1 MRQRCKCFVSNCGYR
16 RLPLREEQLSREE
29 ARPEN
34 TRPLAFQFIV
44 KPYEA
49 VITTSVELAVQRESP
64 WAMTAIGVFLFF
76 GAVMAS
82 LAGSTLIWPGTLLD
96 HMWVLNA
103 PAYRE
108 LAPFGKSVGVP
119 FLVLS
124 AALAAA
130 GVGWFGRRLWGWR
143 LAVVII
149 ATQVLGDLVSMF
161 LGHFVRGAAGVTI
174 ASALLLYLLR
184 PRGEGRFCTASS
196 DREMTANSSVEFL
209 IWLLIAASVIAVI
222 AKRIGIPYTVALVL
236 GGLLLSV
243 VHLPALAP
251 LHQGNRPDWLTP
263 DVILTL
269 FLPAL
274 LFEGSLKIDL
284 RHITTDIVP
293 LLLLANLGVLIAT
306 LVTGFVIN
314 YAVGMSLIVALLF
327 GSMVSA
333 TDPISVLSIFRE
345 VAVDERLSVLVE
357 GESLLNDGTA
367 VALFQILLASAVGGG
382 VGLVWGAGQFLL
394 SVVGGALMG
403 LALGYFV
410 SKLTKR
416 IDDAQIEITFT
427 TILAYGTFLLAR
439 HLHLSGVIATVAAG
453 LVIGNFAA
461 KTGMS
466 ARTLTAL
473 RSFWEYASFI
483 INSLVFLLIGLE
495 VRLGGVLRAWKPILI
510 AVAAIFLG
518 RILTVYTLVPLSN
531 LFSKPI
537 SFVWQ
542 HVLVW
547 GWIARSFVAGP
558 GVESR

>member
-1 MRQRCKCFVSNCGYR
+1 M
-16 RLPLREEQLSREE
+16 
-29 ARPEN
+29 
-34 TRPLAFQFIV
+34 
-44 KPYEA
+44 
-49 VITTSVELAVQRESP
+49 
-64 WAMTAIGVFLFF
+64 M
-76 GAVMAS
+76 
-82 LAGSTLIWPGTLLD
+82 
-96 HMWVLNA
+96 
-103 PAYRE
+103 
-108 LAPFGKSVGVP
+108 
-119 FLVLS
+119 
-124 AALAAA
+124 
-130 GVGWFGRRLWGWR
+130 
-143 LAVVII
+143 
-149 ATQVLGDLVSMF
+149 
-161 LGHFVRGAAGVTI
+161 
-174 ASALLLYLLR
+174 
-184 PRGEGRFCTASS
+184 
-196 DREMTANSSVEFL
+196 ANSSVEFL

-274 LFEGSLKIDL
+274 LFEGSLKIEL
-284 RHITTDIVP
+284 RHIRTDIVP

-306 LVTGFVIN
+306 LVTGLVIY

-333 TDPISVLSIFRE
+333 TDPISVLSIFKE

-382 VGLVWGAGQFLL
+382 IGLTLGAGQFLL
-394 SVVGGALMG
+394 SVVGGALLG
-403 LALGYFV
+403 LSLGYFV

-461 KTGMS
+461 ITGMS

-495 VRLGGVLRAWKPILI
+495 VRLGGLLRAWKPILVAI
-510 AVAAIFLG
+510 AAIFLG
-518 RILTVYTLVPLSN
+518 RILSIYMLVPFSN
-531 LFSKPI
+531 LFSKRIP
-537 SFVWQ
+537 FVWQ

-547 GWIARSFVAGP
+547 GGLRGALSLALALSLGSTFPYRDQILNLTF
-558 GVESR
+558 GVVVFSILVQGLSIKPLLRMLRLVREGTS

>member
-1 MRQRCKCFVSNCGYR
+1 
-16 RLPLREEQLSREE
+16 
-29 ARPEN
+29 
-34 TRPLAFQFIV
+34 
-44 KPYEA
+44 
-49 VITTSVELAVQRESP
+49 
-64 WAMTAIGVFLFF
+64 
-76 GAVMAS
+76 
-82 LAGSTLIWPGTLLD
+82 
-96 HMWVLNA
+96 
-103 PAYRE
+103 
-108 LAPFGKSVGVP
+108 
-119 FLVLS
+119 
-124 AALAAA
+124 
-130 GVGWFGRRLWGWR
+130 
-143 LAVVII
+143 
-149 ATQVLGDLVSMF
+149 
-161 LGHFVRGAAGVTI
+161 
-174 ASALLLYLLR
+174 
-184 PRGEGRFCTASS
+184 
-196 DREMTANSSVEFL
+196 MTANSSVEFL
-209 IWLLIAASVIAVI
+209 IWLLIAASLIAVI
-222 AKRIGIPYTVALVL
+222 ARRIGIPYTVALVF
-236 GGLLLSV
+236 GGLLLSA

-251 LHQGNRPDWLTP
+251 LHQGNRPNWLTP

-274 LFEGSLKIDL
+274 LFEGSLKIEL
-284 RHITTDIVP
+284 RHIRTDIVP

-306 LVTGFVIN
+306 LVTGLVIY
-314 YAVGMSLIVALLF
+314 YAIGMSLIVALLF

-333 TDPISVLSIFRE
+333 TDPISVLSIFKE

-394 SVVGGALMG
+394 SVMGGALLG

-439 HLHLSGVIATVAAG
+439 HLHLSGVIATVTAG

-461 KTGMS
+461 KTAMS

-495 VRLGGVLRAWKPILI
+495 VRLGGLLRAWKPILFAI
-510 AVAAIFLG
+510 AAIFLG
-518 RILTVYTLVPLSN
+518 RILSIYMLVPFSN
-531 LFSKPI
+531 LFSKRIP
-537 SFVWQ
+537 FVWQ

-547 GWIARSFVAGP
+547 GGLRGALSLALALSLDSTFPYRDQILNLTF
-558 GVESR
+558 GVVVFSILVQGLSIKPLLRMLRLAPESTS

>member
-1 MRQRCKCFVSNCGYR
+1 
-16 RLPLREEQLSREE
+16 
-29 ARPEN
+29 
-34 TRPLAFQFIV
+34 
-44 KPYEA
+44 
-49 VITTSVELAVQRESP
+49 
-64 WAMTAIGVFLFF
+64 
-76 GAVMAS
+76 
-82 LAGSTLIWPGTLLD
+82 
-96 HMWVLNA
+96 
-103 PAYRE
+103 
-108 LAPFGKSVGVP
+108 
-119 FLVLS
+119 
-124 AALAAA
+124 
-130 GVGWFGRRLWGWR
+130 
-143 LAVVII
+143 
-149 ATQVLGDLVSMF
+149 
-161 LGHFVRGAAGVTI
+161 
-174 ASALLLYLLR
+174 
-184 PRGEGRFCTASS
+184 
-196 DREMTANSSVEFL
+196 MTANSSVEFL

-243 VHLPALAP
+243 VHLSALAP

-293 LLLLANLGVLIAT
+293 LLLLATLGVLIAT
-306 LVTGFVIN
+306 FVTGFVIY
-314 YAVGMSLIVALLF
+314 YAVGMSLIVALVF

-333 TDPISVLSIFRE
+333 TDPISVLSIFKD
-345 VAVDERLSVLVE
+345 VAVEERLSVLVE

-382 VGLVWGAGQFLL
+382 VGLVMGAGQFLL
-394 SVVGGALMG
+394 SVVGGALLG
-403 LALGYFV
+403 LALGYCV

-416 IDDAQIEITFT
+416 IDDAQIQITVT

-461 KTGMS
+461 KAGMS

-483 INSLVFLLIGLE
+483 INSIVFLLIGLE

-510 AVAAIFLG
+510 AAAAIFLS
-518 RILTVYTLVPLSN
+518 RILSVYTLVPFSN
-531 LFSKPI
+531 LFSKRIP
-537 SFVWQ
+537 FVWQ

-547 GWIARSFVAGP
+547 GGLRGALSLALALSPDRRFPYRDQILNLTFGVVVFSILVQGLSIKPLLRMLRSSLEALH
-558 GVESR
+558 E

>member
-1 MRQRCKCFVSNCGYR
+1 
-16 RLPLREEQLSREE
+16 
-29 ARPEN
+29 
-34 TRPLAFQFIV
+34 
-44 KPYEA
+44 
-49 VITTSVELAVQRESP
+49 
-64 WAMTAIGVFLFF
+64 
-76 GAVMAS
+76 
-82 LAGSTLIWPGTLLD
+82 
-96 HMWVLNA
+96 
-103 PAYRE
+103 
-108 LAPFGKSVGVP
+108 
-119 FLVLS
+119 
-124 AALAAA
+124 
-130 GVGWFGRRLWGWR
+130 
-143 LAVVII
+143 
-149 ATQVLGDLVSMF
+149 
-161 LGHFVRGAAGVTI
+161 
-174 ASALLLYLLR
+174 
-184 PRGEGRFCTASS
+184 
-196 DREMTANSSVEFL
+196 MTANSSAEFL
-209 IWLLIAASVIAVI
+209 IWLLIAASIIAVV

-243 VHLPALAP
+243 VPLAPLAP

-274 LFEGSLKIDL
+274 LFEGSLKIEL
-284 RHITTDIVP
+284 RHIKTDLLP
-293 LLLLANLGVLIAT
+293 LLLLANLGVLVAT
-306 LVTGFVIN
+306 LVTGLVVY

-333 TDPISVLSIFRE
+333 TDPISVLSIFKE
-345 VAVDERLSVLVE
+345 VRVDERLSVLVE

-367 VALFQILLASAVGGG
+367 VALFQILLASAVAGR
-382 VGLVWGAGQFLL
+382 VSLVSGAEQFVL
-394 SVVGGALMG
+394 SVVGGALLG

-410 SKLTKR
+410 SKVTKR
-416 IDDAQIEITFT
+416 IDDAQIEITLT

-453 LVIGNFAA
+453 LVIGNFAT

-495 VRLGGVLRAWKPILI
+495 VRLGGLVRAWKPILI

-518 RILTVYTLVPLSN
+518 RILSVYTVVPLSN
-531 LFSKPI
+531 LFSTPI

-547 GWIARSFVAGP
+547 GGLRGALSLALALSLDSAFPYRDEILNLTF
-558 GVESR
+558 GVVVFSILVQGLSIKPLLRKLRLALEDTS

>member
-1 MRQRCKCFVSNCGYR
+1 
-16 RLPLREEQLSREE
+16 
-29 ARPEN
+29 
-34 TRPLAFQFIV
+34 
-44 KPYEA
+44 
-49 VITTSVELAVQRESP
+49 
-64 WAMTAIGVFLFF
+64 
-76 GAVMAS
+76 
-82 LAGSTLIWPGTLLD
+82 
-96 HMWVLNA
+96 
-103 PAYRE
+103 
-108 LAPFGKSVGVP
+108 
-119 FLVLS
+119 
-124 AALAAA
+124 
-130 GVGWFGRRLWGWR
+130 
-143 LAVVII
+143 
-149 ATQVLGDLVSMF
+149 
-161 LGHFVRGAAGVTI
+161 
-174 ASALLLYLLR
+174 
-184 PRGEGRFCTASS
+184 
-196 DREMTANSSVEFL
+196 MTANSSVEFL
-209 IWLLIAASVIAVI
+209 LWLLIAASVIAVI

-274 LFEGSLKIDL
+274 LFEGSLKIEL
-284 RHITTDIVP
+284 RHIRTDLVP

-306 LVTGFVIN
+306 LVTGFIVY

-333 TDPISVLSIFRE
+333 TDPISVLSIFKE

-367 VALFQILLASAVGGG
+367 VALFQILLASAIGGR
-382 VGLVWGAGQFLL
+382 VGLVWGGGQFVL
-394 SVVGGALMG
+394 SVVGGALLG
-403 LALGYFV
+403 LALGYLV

-416 IDDAQIEITFT
+416 IDDAQVEITLT

-439 HLHLSGVIATVAAG
+439 HLHLSGVIATVTAG
-453 LVIGNFAA
+453 LMIGNFAA
-461 KTGMS
+461 KTAMS
-466 ARTLTAL
+466 PRTLTAL

-495 VRLGGVLRAWKPILI
+495 VRLGGVLHAWKPIVI

-518 RILTVYTLVPLSN
+518 RILSVYTLVPLSN

-547 GWIARSFVAGP
+547 SGLRGALSLALALSLDSTFPYRDQILNLTFGVVVFSILVQGLSIKPLLRMLRLAP
-558 GVESR
+558 GSTS

>member
-1 MRQRCKCFVSNCGYR
+1 
-16 RLPLREEQLSREE
+16 
-29 ARPEN
+29 
-34 TRPLAFQFIV
+34 
-44 KPYEA
+44 
-49 VITTSVELAVQRESP
+49 
-64 WAMTAIGVFLFF
+64 
-76 GAVMAS
+76 
-82 LAGSTLIWPGTLLD
+82 
-96 HMWVLNA
+96 
-103 PAYRE
+103 
-108 LAPFGKSVGVP
+108 
-119 FLVLS
+119 
-124 AALAAA
+124 
-130 GVGWFGRRLWGWR
+130 
-143 LAVVII
+143 
-149 ATQVLGDLVSMF
+149 
-161 LGHFVRGAAGVTI
+161 
-174 ASALLLYLLR
+174 
-184 PRGEGRFCTASS
+184 
-196 DREMTANSSVEFL
+196 MTANSSVEFL

-274 LFEGSLKIDL
+274 LFEGSLKIEL
-284 RHITTDIVP
+284 RHIRTDTVP

-306 LVTGFVIN
+306 LVTGLVIY

-333 TDPISVLSIFRE
+333 TDPISVLSIFKE

-382 VGLVWGAGQFLL
+382 VGLVRGAGQFLL
-394 SVVGGALMG
+394 SVVGGALLG

-510 AVAAIFLG
+510 AIAAIFLG
-518 RILTVYTLVPLSN
+518 RILSVYTLVPFSN
-531 LFSKPI
+531 LFSKRIP
-537 SFVWQ
+537 FVWQ

-547 GWIARSFVAGP
+547 GGLRGALSLALALSLDSRFPYRDQILNLTFGVVVFSILVQGLSIKPLLRVLRLAP
-558 GVESR
+558 GGTS